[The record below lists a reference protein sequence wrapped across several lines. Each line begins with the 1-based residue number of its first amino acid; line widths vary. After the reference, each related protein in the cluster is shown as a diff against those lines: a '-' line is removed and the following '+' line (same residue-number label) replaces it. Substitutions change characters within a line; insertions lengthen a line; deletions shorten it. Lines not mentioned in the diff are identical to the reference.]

1 MLRVPS
7 GVLLASWALIAACTD
22 APSSGLPDASDAPD
36 ADSGSRDAGLPSD
49 SGSRDAGLSTDGG
62 PGSDAAA
69 SDTGVATATAA
80 AVLDRRCD
88 PLRRLGVIDVN
99 DDSGAQRG
107 LSASI
112 DDRPPP
118 WIGPP
123 TATSADCRL
132 YQVAPGPCN
141 CAPQACDYRGQCA
154 PFPEPIP
161 GYVIRV
167 ISAAGE
173 ESFTADLGGVANG
186 LLQGPQTPL
195 ALAIR
200 GPGILIDVPFMDIPP
215 ELSNLSGMLDGTYD
229 APRAVDVRWDP
240 VTAAQVYTRIPI
252 NHHIGSATNTEC
264 VVAASAG
271 QFHVDQAMLVPLALV
286 TGLEFQGVEHVRFA
300 SAELPSG
307 CLEVRFRRHHYLSL
321 F

>member
-1 MLRVPS
+1 MLRVPT
-7 GVLLASWALIAACTD
+7 GVLLASWALMVACTD
-22 APSSGLPDASDAPD
+22 APSSSLPDASAAPA
-36 ADSGSRDAGLPSD
+36 ADSGSDAGLPSD
-49 SGSRDAGLSTDGG
+49 SGSSDAGLAADGG
-62 PGSDAAA
+62 SGPDAAA

-88 PLRRLGVIDVN
+88 PLRRLGVIEVSE
-99 DDSGAQRG
+99 DSGAQRG
-107 LSASI
+107 LAASM

-118 WIGPP
+118 WMGPP
-123 TATSADCRL
+123 TTSNADCRL
-132 YQVAPGPCN
+132 YEVAAGPCN
-141 CAPQACDYRGQCA
+141 CAPLACDYRGQCA
-154 PFPEPIP
+154 PFPLPIP

-173 ESFTADLGGVANG
+173 ESFTADPGGVANV
-186 LLQGPQTPL
+186 LLQGPKTPL
-195 ALAIR
+195 ALEIS
-200 GPGILIDVPFMDIPP
+200 GPGLRIDVPFMDIPP

-240 VTAAQVYTRIPI
+240 VSGAQVYTRIPI
-252 NHHIGSATNTEC
+252 NHHVGSATNTEC
-264 VVAASAG
+264 DVAGSAG
-271 QFHVDQAMLVPLALV
+271 QFHVDQAMLVPLAV
-286 TGLEFQGVEHVRFA
+286 ATGLEFQGVEHVRFA